1 MIKTVRTILAIETS
15 MDDTCAAVVRERQV
29 CSNVIAS
36 QVKFHEEFGGTVP
49 HVARRKH
56 QEWITPTIE
65 EALRR
70 AGMSVQG
77 KEIEAVAVTY
87 GPGLAPC
94 LEVGIAKAKQLA
106 RDGEK
111 PLLAVDHME
120 GHLLSV
126 MATNSRG
133 TGPMSDKKPKYPVLA
148 LLISGGHTQLVL
160 MRAWRKYEIVGETL
174 DDAAGEALDK
184 AAKLLDLGYPGGVV
198 IDRMARDGNPE
209 AYGFPRAMKDSP
221 DFSFSGLKTSLLVM
235 MKKRGKGFAESEL
248 PDVVASYQEAVV
260 DVLVEKTLRAARE
273 NGLSQI
279 VICGGVAANSRL
291 REKFSE
297 AATREGMELFFP
309 PMILCTDNAAMVA
322 ALGEVMLENGRSDS
336 LDLNAVSRW
345 PLVPRFPEENGKE

>member
-174 DDAAGEALDK
+174 DDAIGEAYDK
-184 AAKLLDLGYPGGVV
+184 VARMLKLGYPGGP
-198 IDRMARDGNPE
+198 ILAELAQQGKPLYPLPE
-209 AYGFPRAMKDSP
+209 PMVERQDLH
-221 DFSFSGLKTSLLVM
+221 FSFSGLKTACAYYLKEQQPKLTRQFCCDFAASFEAAVLKM
-235 MKKRGKGFAESEL
+235 MERRLGRAITRYRPQMLWLGGG
-248 PDVVASYQEAVV
+248 VVSNV
-260 DVLVEKTLRAARE
+260 TLRQRMRWVAR
-273 NGLSQI
+273 QM
-279 VICGGVAANSRL
+279 GVPTFIPYTPRL
-291 REKFSE
+291 F
-297 AATREGMELFFP
+297 
-309 PMILCTDNAAMVA
+309 TDNAAMIGVTA
-322 ALGEVMLENGRSDS
+322 YFQAQAGEIWEDGNS
-336 LDLNAVSRW
+336 LDR
-345 PLVPRFPEENGKE
+345 VPNLRLG